1 MDVVKLEP
9 NKTDKE
15 KADEHR
21 DKIIDAL
28 NKVCECAKNANNDG
42 FEVTFGIQKNDATK
56 NWFVNQ
62 LVLAKHF

>member
-1 MDVVKLEP
+1 MDIVKLET

-21 DKIIDAL
+21 NKLIDAL
-28 NKVCECAKNANNDG
+28 NTVCKCAKDANNDG
-42 FEVTFGIQKNDATK
+42 FEVSFGIQKNDATK
-56 NWFVNQ
+56 NWFINQ